1 MLFSIC
7 RSPSFAKLI
16 AKLTTVIISHDLAKS
31 VNAYIYFVFK
41 GELNSTVKSLAKQLL
56 VGCVPINILAKSL
69 WLVIRVIT
77 NIG

>member
-7 RSPSFAKLI
+7 HSPYFAKLI
-16 AKLTTVIISHDLAKS
+16 AKLTTVISHDSAKS
-31 VNAYIYFVFK
+31 VNACIYFVFK